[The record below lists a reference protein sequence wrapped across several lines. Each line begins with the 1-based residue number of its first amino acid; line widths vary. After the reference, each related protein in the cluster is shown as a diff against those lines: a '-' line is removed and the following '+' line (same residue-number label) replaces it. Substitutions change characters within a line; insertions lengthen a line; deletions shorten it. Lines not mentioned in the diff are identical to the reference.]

1 MHLLGSR
8 RMNRVLLAA
17 RALGTTIWSRLFLQ
31 IAMFVSVPARGKQ
44 KLNLLA
50 DLDYVFKNG
59 CNAISFQEHFPPQNY
74 VLIRSALKQKMLK
87 MLSLFRQ
94 SKSRPSPLCFCGMHR
109 LARSVASRREVR
121 QRRRCSHA
129 APRHAHGLR
138 PGRPEF
144 ARGCR
149 CAWNQRPV
157 TPAP

>member
-1 MHLLGSR
+1 MRGSR

-17 RALGTTIWSRLFLQ
+17 RAVGTTIWSHLFLQ

-59 CNAISFQEHFPPQNY
+59 CKCNQFPGAFLPSELCFHTFC
-74 VLIRSALKQKMLK
+74 VKVKMLK

-94 SKSRPSPLCFCGMHR
+94 SKSPPSPLCFCGMHR

-149 CAWNQRPV
+149 CAWNQRLV